1 MNGEIQWTQFKKVV
15 QWMALREEGWI
26 RTEYIK
32 RGEIRLN
39 TNGDK
44 ETVFNNTPLIYREDE
59 QYINPTEF
67 KWQNRYYKNLFEETD
82 KVEDICNNYLQGLEW
97 VFRYYT
103 DDCYDWNWKYNY
115 NYPPLLV
122 DMFSTTT
129 KSKYFLKCM
138 FNPVDAKT
146 QLDYVLPEGKNIK
159 DLKFKWAFCR
169 YLWEGHIEK

>member
-1 MNGEIQWTQFKKVV
+1 MFVVDVFPSVKIISPVVVEVFVRDNVTPDVLFLVILTLFKNDDV
-15 QWMALREEGWI
+15 
-26 RTEYIK
+26 
-32 RGEIRLN
+32 
-39 TNGDK
+39 D
-44 ETVFNNTPLIYREDE
+44 D
-59 QYINPTEF
+59 
-67 KWQNRYYKNLFEETD
+67 TD

-122 DMFSTTT
+122 DMGSTTT
-129 KSKYFLKCM
+129 KTKYFLKCM

-159 DLKFKWAFCR
+159 DLKFKWTFCR